1 MSCGETKQILMDL
14 ALGEAGPIERK
25 RAQEHLEACEAC
37 RAQLDD
43 LNLARKLLVDGVPQE
58 EVPRRITFVAA
69 PEAGPLGWLR
79 RRAFAIPLGA
89 AAAVA
94 LLVGA
99 LALARTRVTLE
110 QGRWEIAFGAR
121 DSGAPARPAGVPA
134 ALPAAVPPGGMTRAE
149 AAQLIAVA
157 LQRSEARQRAETA
170 ALVETATARQDRRY
184 MSAMSALAEQVRF
197 FQQTQNI
204 LYKRADTTDLALE
217 RVASRVPG
225 DRGDRQ

>member
-14 ALGEAGPIERK
+14 ALGEAGPMERK

-69 PEAGPLGWLR
+69 PETGPLGWLR

-110 QGRWEIAFGAR
+110 RGHWEIAFGVR
-121 DSGAPARPAGVPA
+121 DAGAQGPVGVPA
-134 ALPAAVPPGGMTRAE
+134 TLPAAVPLVGMTREE
-149 AAQLIAVA
+149 AVRVIAVA
-157 LQRSEARQRAETA
+157 LQQSEARQRAETA

-184 MSAMSALAEQVRF
+184 VSAMSALAEQVRF

-225 DRGDRQ
+225 DRGERQ